1 MAEQNLISA
10 SQQSDFYD
18 FYTDDYCNKL
28 SRRTFSKESP
38 AKGEARPRKPHGL
51 LIWRFLFYL
60 LLIPTI
66 IAVGASIPALQP
78 IYQRGAE
85 LLSIPSLVKYEP
97 SEEEKEI
104 SGFLGKNIDTI
115 QDSLPLQVKSGG
127 QYGYNIVDPGLY
139 ASSSSL
145 FRCLCDDN
153 GKIIQI
159 SLSVWNL
166 SLYHL
171 RDRTKDG

>member
-10 SQQSDFYD
+10 SRQSDFYD

-28 SRRTFSKESP
+28 RRRTFSKESP

-66 IAVGASIPALQP
+66 IAVGATIPALQP
-78 IYQRGAE
+78 VYQRGAE
-85 LLSIPSLVKYEP
+85 LLSIPSLVKFEP
-97 SEEEKEI
+97 SEREKEI

-145 FRCLCDDN
+145 FHCQCDDN

-159 SLSVWNL
+159 SLSQL
-166 SLYHL
+166 GSSP
-171 RDRTKDG
+171 